1 MEKVKTKGVISATI
15 RRNKPIILKSIL
27 ITFSILLVVYIGIS
41 IFFISHFQ
49 FNSIIN
55 GINVSGMNVDKANNL
70 LAANINVVSLKL
82 EERNGVEEK
91 IKGKDI
97 NLKYELD
104 SNLDSKLEELKKEQ
118 NAFGW
123 IFSIFDKKDSN
134 KHISLSCDE
143 SLLKEQVEK
152 LQCFNKE
159 NILEPKSAYLKY
171 ENGEYKIVEEEDG
184 TKVKKGQLLKVIKES
199 IDNGNYIINFE
210 KTDCYE
216 KPKYTLE
223 SEELKK
229 AKETADKYVSTKI
242 TYQFGDRQEILNGD
256 IINKWIS
263 LNEDLD
269 ININEIMV
277 QDYVTSLASS
287 YNTFGNTRDFK
298 TSSGTTIKVS
308 GGDYGWVI
316 DKTQEIQKILED
328 IKLGTNETREP
339 IYSQTAKSRDVND
352 IGNSYVEIDLTKQ
365 HVWVYNDGV
374 MVADSDCVSGNMSL
388 NYGTPAGVYQITYKE
403 RNATLIGQG
412 YNSQVSY
419 WMPFNGN
426 VGLHDAEWRYGQF
439 GGNIY
444 LTNGSHG
451 CVNLPPEKA
460 AIIFEKVEKAMPVVC
475 YY

>member
-97 NLKYELD
+97 NLKY
-104 SNLDSKLEELKKEQ
+104 SLDSKVEDLKKGQ
-118 NAFGW
+118 SAFGW
-123 IFSIFDKKDSN
+123 IFSLFNKKDSN
-134 KHISLSCDE
+134 MYIPLSCDE
-143 SLLKEQVEK
+143 SLLEEQVDK

-159 NILEPKSAYLKY
+159 NIIEAKSAYLQY
-171 ENGEYKIVEEEDG
+171 ENGEYKIVEEEGG
-184 TKVKKGQLLKVIKES
+184 TKVKKEQLLKVIKES
-199 IDNGNYIINFE
+199 IDNGNYIINLE
-210 KTDCYE
+210 KKDCYE

-229 AKETADKYVSTKI
+229 AKEIADKYVSTKI
-242 TYQFGDRQEILNGD
+242 TYQFGDKQEILNGD
-256 IINKWIS
+256 IINNWIS
-263 LNEDLD
+263 LNEDLN
-269 ININEIMV
+269 ISINELMV

-328 IKLGTNETREP
+328 IKSGTNETREP

-374 MVADSDCVSGNMSL
+374 MVAESDCVSGNMSL

-426 VGLHDAEWRYGQF
+426 IGLHDASWRYGQF

-451 CVNLPPEKA
+451 CVNLPPENA
-460 AIIFEKVEKAMPVVC
+460 AIIFDKVEKAMPVVC

>member
-55 GINVSGMNVDKANNL
+55 GINVSGMNVNKVNNL

-97 NLKYELD
+97 NLKY
-104 SNLDSKLEELKKEQ
+104 SLDSKVEDLKKGQ
-118 NAFGW
+118 SAFGW
-123 IFSIFDKKDSN
+123 IFSLFNKKDSN
-134 KHISLSCDE
+134 MYIPLSCDE
-143 SLLKEQVEK
+143 SLLEEQVDK

-159 NILEPKSAYLKY
+159 NIIEAKSAYLQY
-171 ENGEYKIVEEEDG
+171 ENGEYKIVEEEGG
-184 TKVKKGQLLKVIKES
+184 TKVKKEQLLKVIKES
-199 IDNGNYIINFE
+199 IDNGNYIINLE
-210 KTDCYE
+210 KKDCYE

-229 AKETADKYVSTKI
+229 AKEIADKYVSTKI
-242 TYQFGDRQEILNGD
+242 TYQFGDKQEILNGD
-256 IINKWIS
+256 IINNWIS
-263 LNEDLD
+263 LNEDLN
-269 ININEIMV
+269 ISINELMV

-328 IKLGTNETREP
+328 IKSGTNETREP

-365 HVWVYNDGV
+365 HVWVYNNGV

-426 VGLHDAEWRYGQF
+426 IGLHDASWRYGQF

-451 CVNLPPEKA
+451 CVNLPPENA
-460 AIIFEKVEKAMPVVC
+460 AIIFDKVEKAMPVVC

>member
-1 MEKVKTKGVISATI
+1 MEKVKTKGVISGAI
-15 RRNKPIILKSIL
+15 KRNKSIILKSIL

-41 IFFISHFQ
+41 LFFISHFH
-49 FNSIIN
+49 FNSTIN
-55 GINVSGMNVDKANNL
+55 GIDVSGMNVNKANNL
-70 LAANINVVSLKL
+70 LLANINATSLKL
-82 EERNGVEEK
+82 EERNGVEER

-97 NLKYELD
+97 NLKYA
-104 SNLDSKLEELKKEQ
+104 LDSKVEKLKEGQ

-123 IFSIFDKKDSN
+123 IFSPFNKEDSN
-134 KHISLSCDE
+134 MHISLSCDE
-143 SLLKEQVEK
+143 SLLEEQVDK
-152 LQCFNKE
+152 LQCFNEE
-159 NILEPKSAYLKY
+159 NIIEPKSAYLQY
-171 ENGEYKIVEEEDG
+171 ENGEYKIIEEESG
-184 TKVKKGQLLKVIKES
+184 TKVKKEQLLKAIKES
-199 IDNGNYIINFE
+199 IDMGNYTINLE

-242 TYQFGDRQEILNGD
+242 IYQFGDRQEILNGD
-256 IINKWIS
+256 IIHNWIS

-269 ININEIMV
+269 ISINEIMV
-277 QDYVTSLASS
+277 KDYVTSLASS

-308 GGDYGWVI
+308 GGDYGWII

-328 IKLGTNETREP
+328 IKSGTNETREP
-339 IYSQTAKSRDVND
+339 MYSQTAKSRDVND

-365 HVWVYNDGV
+365 HVWVYNDGE
-374 MVADSDCVSGNMSL
+374 MVAESDCVSGNMSL

-412 YNSQVSY
+412 YNSKVSY

-426 VGLHDAEWRYGQF
+426 IGLHDADWRYGQF

-451 CVNLPPEKA
+451 CINLPPENA

>member
-55 GINVSGMNVDKANNL
+55 GINVSGMNVNKVNNL

-97 NLKYELD
+97 NLKY
-104 SNLDSKLEELKKEQ
+104 SLDSKVEDLKKGQ
-118 NAFGW
+118 SAFGW
-123 IFSIFDKKDSN
+123 IFSLFNKKDSN
-134 KHISLSCDE
+134 MYIPLSCDK
-143 SLLKEQVEK
+143 SLLEEQVDK

-159 NILEPKSAYLKY
+159 NIIEAKSAYLQY
-171 ENGEYKIVEEEDG
+171 ENGEYKIVEEEGG
-184 TKVKKGQLLKVIKES
+184 TKVKKEQLLKVIKES
-199 IDNGNYIINFE
+199 IDNGNYIINLE
-210 KTDCYE
+210 KKDCYE

-229 AKETADKYVSTKI
+229 AKEIADKYVSTKI
-242 TYQFGDRQEILNGD
+242 TYQFGDKQEILNGD
-256 IINKWIS
+256 IINNWIS
-263 LNEDLD
+263 LNEDLN
-269 ININEIMV
+269 ISINELMV

-328 IKLGTNETREP
+328 IKSGTNETREP

-365 HVWVYNDGV
+365 HVWVYNNGV

-426 VGLHDAEWRYGQF
+426 IGLHDASWRYGQF

-451 CVNLPPEKA
+451 CVNLPPENA
-460 AIIFEKVEKAMPVVC
+460 AIIFDKVEKAMPVVC